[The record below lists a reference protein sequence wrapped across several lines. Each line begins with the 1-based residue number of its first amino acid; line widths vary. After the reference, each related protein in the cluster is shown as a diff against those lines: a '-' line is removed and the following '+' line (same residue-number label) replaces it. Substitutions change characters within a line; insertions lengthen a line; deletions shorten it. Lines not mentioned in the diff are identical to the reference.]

1 MWCLS
6 LYFEQKSAWSEMNFA
21 PLICHTCRV
30 MVGCIPH
37 GHGLH
42 GDTRWCLREY
52 QQKTT
57 QISPEMSFQYFPI
70 ASLWILQRW
79 PNLVDAIHVF
89 LFFESLLFMGW
100 DYHLMS
106 SPYHHWNHHRYV
118 PHPMPGPYRID
129 DGGALALAV
138 PDETLWDARRFRR
151 CQGCFPNT
159 WEVRC
164 WKEMKGYIIYII

>member
-79 PNLVDAIHVF
+79 PNLVDAIH
-89 LFFESLLFMGW
+89 FFCSLNLCSLWVETIILCHPHITIGITIVMCHIQCQDRIGLTMAGLS
-100 DYHLMS
+100 HLQCLMKRS
-106 SPYHHWNHHRYV
+106 G
-118 PHPMPGPYRID
+118 MP
-129 DGGALALAV
+129 AV
-138 PDETLWDARRFRR
+138 SADAKAVSQTHEKFDVERR
-151 CQGCFPNT
+151 
-159 WEVRC
+159 
-164 WKEMKGYIIYII
+164 WKGILYII